1 MRLAFKPI
9 FLRGVGTWPG
19 GGGGGRLTIAI
30 KIPAPADELIPEVFA
45 LQKEQ

>member
-9 FLRGVGTWPG
+9 FLRGVGTWP
-19 GGGGGRLTIAI
+19 GGGGRLTIAI